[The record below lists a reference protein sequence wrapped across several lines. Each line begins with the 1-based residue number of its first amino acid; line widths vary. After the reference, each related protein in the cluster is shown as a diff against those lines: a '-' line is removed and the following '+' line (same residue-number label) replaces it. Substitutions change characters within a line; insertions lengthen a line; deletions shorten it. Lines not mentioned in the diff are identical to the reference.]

1 MKKIIIAS
9 ILISTFGFAQAQ
21 NYNHHY
27 NHENYGRNYDESY
40 KRKHN
45 NYYSHR
51 EEKEN
56 WQELMR
62 LEREVKEQRYKID
75 RVIYRRLISPEE
87 ANQITFNYNKILTM
101 LDKAKFNKRITDREI
116 QRIEY
121 ALRRNKRE
129 LEMMMKNR

>member
-21 NYNHHY
+21 NYSHHD
-27 NHENYGRNYDESY
+27 NYGRNYHESY

-75 RVIYRRLISPEE
+75 RELY
-87 ANQITFNYNKILTM
+87 
-101 LDKAKFNKRITDREI
+101 
-116 QRIEY
+116 IED
-121 ALRRNKRE
+121 
-129 LEMMMKNR
+129 

>member
-9 ILISTFGFAQAQ
+9 ILISTFGFAQAE
-21 NYNHHY
+21 NYNHDK
-27 NHENYGRNYDESY
+27 YGRSYHESY
-40 KRKHN
+40 NRNHN
-45 NYYSHR
+45 NSYYHGGKR
-51 EEKEN
+51 EN

-101 LDKAKFNKRITDREI
+101 LDKAKFNRRITDREI

-121 ALRRNKRE
+121 YLIRNKRE
-129 LEMMMKNR
+129 LEIMMRSRY

>member
-1 MKKIIIAS
+1 MKKIIITS
-9 ILISTFGFAQAQ
+9 ILISTFGFAQAE
-21 NYNHHY
+21 NYNHDK
-27 NHENYGRNYDESY
+27 YGRSYHESY
-40 KRKHN
+40 NRNHN
-45 NYYSHR
+45 NSYYHGGKR
-51 EEKEN
+51 EN

-62 LEREVKEQRYKID
+62 LEREIKEQRYKID
-75 RVIYRRLISPEE
+75 RAIYRRLISPEE
-87 ANQITFNYNKILTM
+87 ANQITFNYNKMLTM